1 MKPERWQQIDKL
13 LEEALE
19 RDASDR
25 AAFLDQACAGD
36 GALRG
41 KVEALLAASEQAG
54 DFLTRPALEVAA
66 RKMVEDQRSPLLGQS
81 IGHYQI
87 KSLIGAGGMSEVYLA
102 QDTTLG
108 RKVAFKLLPPQ
119 FTQDQD
125 RLRRFE
131 REARAASSLNH
142 PNIVTIYEI
151 GQQDDLHYIVTE
163 FIEGRTLR
171 QRMAHAP
178 MKLRES
184 LDVAIQVAS
193 ALAAAHAAGIV
204 HRDIKPENV
213 MVRRDGIVKVLD
225 FGLAKLT
232 ERQRDRE
239 TERGR
244 DTFSPSLSVSPSL
257 RLSVSTIPG
266 IVMGTPRYMSP
277 EQARGLEVDARS
289 DIFSLGVVLYEM
301 IAGEAP
307 FIGATSSDVIA
318 AILHTEP
325 PPLASLQPA
334 IPPALDRLVKSCLA
348 KEPDERWQSARDLA
362 RELKWMAEGGS
373 QTAATA
379 LPAARS
385 KKRAWVW
392 LAAATL
398 VSAIAIGL
406 AAWLFS
412 RAPAP
417 ASQPPTRFAVSLPP
431 DARMNFLEHPVVA
444 ISPDGTRLVYAA
456 SNGRHIQLYLR
467 AMDQIEA
474 APIPGTEGAYSPFFS
489 PDGQWVGFFANL
501 KMKKVSLR
509 GGAPLDICSVS
520 PVTRGASWA
529 TDDTIYFSLSHGGS
543 LRRVSASGG
552 EPQVVT
558 TPDVQK
564 GEGGH
569 LWPEVLPGGKAIL
582 FTIRTGG
589 NFDDA
594 LIAALITETGEQRI
608 LLRGG
613 ASAHYAATGHLV
625 YARAGSI
632 MAVTFDPSQLR
643 VTGAPVQVLDGVMIA
658 PMSGAAHLAFSST
671 GALVYVPGR
680 AEAAS
685 NSLLWVDR
693 RGTVQPL
700 TNDQRYFL
708 NPSLSPD
715 GQRLAVATVDA
726 TQDVWVHEFAR
737 GTMIRLTVGDSQNW
751 APVWTPDGKRVTYTS
766 MKIGGLP
773 NLVWKPAD
781 GSGPEEQLMT
791 GNIACFTGSW
801 SPDGKTLA
809 FTRQEV
815 GDQRANADIW
825 LLSIEGERQSRP
837 FIHSKFIEF
846 APAFSPDGRYLAY
859 VSDESGR
866 NEVYLQSFPGPG
878 VKRQISTEGGVGPVW
893 ARNGREL
900 FYRHGDKVMAVAVT
914 LRPEFSVASPRALFE
929 GNYFELGR
937 RDSPAN
943 YDVTSNGQRFVM
955 IRNAE
960 KQTAPTQLNVVLE
973 WFAEVKRRAPVEG
986 K

>member
-1 MKPERWQQIDKL
+1 MKPERWHQIDKL

-25 AAFLDQACAGD
+25 AGFLDQACAGD
-36 GALRG
+36 ESLRG

-66 RKMVEDQRSPLLGQS
+66 REMAADERTSLLGQI
-81 IGHYQI
+81 IGHYRI

-102 QDTTLG
+102 QDSTLG

-151 GQQDDLHYIVTE
+151 GRKDDLHYIVTE
-163 FIEGRTLR
+163 FIEGQTLR

-213 MVRRDGIVKVLD
+213 MLRRDGLIKVLD
-225 FGLAKLT
+225 FGLAKLI
-232 ERQRDRE
+232 EPKAP
-239 TERGR
+239 
-244 DTFSPSLSVSPSL
+244 PSITDASTVAA
-257 RLSVSTIPG
+257 VSTQPG
-266 IVMGTPRYMSP
+266 VVMGTPRYMSP

-289 DIFSLGVVLYEM
+289 DIFSLGVALYEM
-301 IAGEAP
+301 IAGKAP
-307 FIGATSSDVIA
+307 FTGATSSDVIA

-325 PPLASLQPA
+325 PPLASSQPA

-406 AAWLFS
+406 AAWLLS

-417 ASQPPTRFAVSLPP
+417 ASQPPTRFVVSLPP
-431 DARMNFLEHPVVA
+431 DARMTFLEHPVVA

-456 SNGRHIQLYLR
+456 SNGRRIQLYLR

-489 PDGQWVGFFANL
+489 PDGQWVGFFANF

-509 GGAPLDICSVS
+509 GGAPIDICSVT

-529 TDDTIYFSLSHGGS
+529 TDDTIYFSPNMSGG
-543 LRRVSASGG
+543 LRRVFASGG
-552 EPQVVT
+552 EPQVIT
-558 TPDVQK
+558 TPDARK
-564 GEGGH
+564 GESGH

-582 FTIRTGG
+582 FTIGTGG
-589 NFDDA
+589 NFDEA
-594 LIAALITETGEQRI
+594 LIAALIPETGEQRI
-608 LLRGG
+608 LVRGG

-632 MAVTFDPSQLR
+632 MAVTFDPSQLK

-658 PMSGAAHLAFSST
+658 PWSGAAHLAFSRAGS
-671 GALVYVPGR
+671 LVYVPGS
-680 AEAAS
+680 AQPWS
-685 NSLLWVDR
+685 TSLLWVDR
-693 RGTVQPL
+693 RGTAQPL
-700 TNDQRYFL
+700 TNDQRWFL

-715 GQRLAVATVDA
+715 GQRLAIATVDA
-726 TQDVWVHEFAR
+726 TQDVWVYEFAR
-737 GTMIRLTVGDSQNW
+737 GTMIRLTFGDSQNFG
-751 APVWTPDGKRVTYTS
+751 PVWTPDGKRVTYTS
-766 MKIGGLP
+766 FKSGGMP

-781 GSGPEEQLMT
+781 GSGPEEQLTT
-791 GNIACFTGSW
+791 GNITCFIGSW

-815 GDQRANADIW
+815 RDQKAGADIW
-825 LLSIEGERQSRP
+825 LLSIAGERQSRP
-837 FIHSKFIEF
+837 FIQTKFDEF
-846 APAFSPDGRYLAY
+846 APAFSPDGRPLAY

-866 NEVYLQSFPGPG
+866 KEVYVQSFPGPG
-878 VKRQISTEGGVGPVW
+878 VKRRVSTEGGVGPVW

-900 FYRHGDKVMAVAVT
+900 FYRHGDKVMAVTVT
-914 LRPEFSVASPRALFE
+914 LQPEFTASSPRALFE
-929 GNYFELGR
+929 GRYIELGR
-937 RDSPAN
+937 RDSRAN
-943 YDVTSNGQRFVM
+943 YDVTGDGQRFVM
-955 IRNAE
+955 IRSAE
-960 KQTAPTQLNVVLE
+960 QQAAPTQLNVVLE